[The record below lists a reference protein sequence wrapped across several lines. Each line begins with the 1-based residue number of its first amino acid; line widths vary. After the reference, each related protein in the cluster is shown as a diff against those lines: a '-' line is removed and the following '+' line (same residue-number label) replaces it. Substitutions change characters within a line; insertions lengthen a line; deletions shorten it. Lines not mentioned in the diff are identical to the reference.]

1 MVKNGTDI
9 FWGGA
14 FLSCLAWHA
23 TTVALLEQWHFLE
36 RAIFGWTCV
45 DMILDP
51 FLLDREKNDISV
63 NRRTARCS
71 WGTKVLL
78 MLSCIV
84 LTDFF
89 TDAFWSLLC
98 LGAECK
104 AGARISCGSAALL
117 LCTSEAPKNMQNGK
131 SLCTEN
137 AYECLV
143 AARMGVWKPIL
154 QVLFLFTPELGLK
167 LGLSLFSGFF
177 LRR

>member
-104 AGARISCGSAALL
+104 AGARISCGSAALFCVPLRHLKICRMAKASVLKMPMSVWL
-117 LCTSEAPKNMQNGK
+117 LPEWVFENPSFKFCSFLHQN
-131 SLCTEN
+131 
-137 AYECLV
+137 
-143 AARMGVWKPIL
+143 
-154 QVLFLFTPELGLK
+154 
-167 LGLSLFSGFF
+167 
-177 LRR
+177 